1 MTDKSNESIK
11 TQEYYNAISIEII
24 NENLSNIKE
33 YIENNF
39 LKINKDFKA
48 ITNKF
53 DTNDKQNRI
62 FYEKLKSN
70 TNIVKTIENEKIKTC
85 DFKERINDI
94 IINLQSR
101 IESLED
107 KFDKKSSYKNENHKD
122 KNHKDDIKKHNEIFL
137 SNIKNENNILKK
149 NYLDTINELKK
160 ENQILKENNNKILSS
175 FKSDTENLKIY
186 YNNLIDDIKKNLI
199 QDINSIKKENK
210 ELKINNSKILN
221 EMSSKYD
228 MLKKENDSIK
238 LNTNNTD
245 NTNEINL
252 LKQRINNNEI
262 MLINQMNII
271 FQMNQGYYL

>member
-53 DTNDKQNRI
+53 DTNDRQNKI

-70 TNIVKTIENEKIKTC
+70 TNIVKSIENEKIKTC

-107 KFDKKSSYKNENHKD
+107 KFDKKTSYENHK
-122 KNHKDDIKKHNEIFL
+122 KNIKKHNEIFL

-160 ENQILKENNNKILSS
+160 ENEILKENNNKILSS

-221 EMSSKYD
+221 EISSDYD
-228 MLKKENDSIK
+228 LLKTNYDTIK
-238 LNTNNTD
+238 LNID
-245 NTNEINL
+245 NTTNSNLNIEEINI
-252 LKQRINNNEI
+252 LKERIINNE
-262 MLINQMNII
+262 MLLIHQMNMI
-271 FQMNQGYYL
+271 FQMNQGYY

>member
-1 MTDKSNESIK
+1 MTDKSNESTK

-24 NENLSNIKE
+24 NENLSNIKS

-39 LKINKDFKA
+39 LKINKDFKSV
-48 ITNKF
+48 TNKF
-53 DTNDKQNRI
+53 DTNDRQNKI

-107 KFDKKSSYKNENHKD
+107 KFDKKILYKNE
-122 KNHKDDIKKHNEIFL
+122 NHKDDIKKHNEIFL

-160 ENQILKENNNKILSS
+160 ENEILKENNNKILSS
-175 FKSDTENLKIY
+175 FKSETENLKIY
-186 YNNLIDDIKKNLI
+186 YNNLIDKIKKNLI
-199 QDINSIKKENK
+199 QDINFIKKENK

-221 EMSSKYD
+221 EISSKYD

-238 LNTNNTD
+238 LNTDNTD

-271 FQMNQGYYL
+271 FQMNQGYYS

>member
-1 MTDKSNESIK
+1 MTDKSNKSIK

-53 DTNDKQNRI
+53 DTNDTQNKI
-62 FYEKLKSN
+62 FYEKLKNN
-70 TNIVKTIENEKIKTC
+70 TNIIKTIENERIKTVE
-85 DFKERINDI
+85 FKERINDI
-94 IINLQSR
+94 IINLQTR

-107 KFDKKSSYKNENHKD
+107 TFNKNTSYKNED
-122 KNHKDDIKKHNEIFL
+122 YKDDIKKQNAIFL

-149 NYLDTINELKK
+149 NYLETINELKK
-160 ENQILKENNNKILSS
+160 ENEILKENNNKILSS
-175 FKSDTENLKIY
+175 FKSETENLKIY

-221 EMSSKYD
+221 EISSKYD
-228 MLKKENDSIK
+228 LLKKNYDTIK
-238 LNTNNTD
+238 LNIDNKNNS
-245 NTNEINL
+245 NLNSNEINL
-252 LKQRINNNEI
+252 LKERIINNE
-262 MLINQMNII
+262 MLLIHQMNLI
-271 FQMNQGYYL
+271 FQMNQGYY